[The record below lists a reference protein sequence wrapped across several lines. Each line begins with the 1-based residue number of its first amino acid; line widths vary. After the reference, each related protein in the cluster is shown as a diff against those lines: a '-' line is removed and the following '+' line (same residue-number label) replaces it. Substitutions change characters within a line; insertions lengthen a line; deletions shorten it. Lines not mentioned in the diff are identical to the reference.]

1 MFNPFAAQIQE
12 LEQRVQETKR
22 LLQDPEMADLAQAEL
37 AELTAQLTQLQTA
50 SAQYESGVAG
60 GGETEPTS
68 ITETNATFEF
78 RQGTGGD
85 EAKLWAGELMRMYAR
100 FIETTS
106 FRLSYVDD
114 LVIQV
119 KGKSV
124 IKTSENDPGIML
136 TPFDFFRFESG
147 VHRVQRVPVTES
159 AGRIHTSTATV
170 AVLPEVPKAV
180 IEVREEDLDWQ
191 FMRAGGAGG
200 QSVNKTSSAVRL
212 THLPSGIVVS
222 SRTERSQAQNREI
235 ARELLRARLWEQVE
249 ARQATSLG
257 QARSAIGSAAR
268 AEKIRTYNFPQNRV
282 TDHRTKQSWYCL
294 SEIVEGDITQL
305 VMSTR
310 TALLDPEFKPGDK
323 SEADNQD

>member
-1 MFNPFAAQIQE
+1 MFNPFIDQIQE
-12 LEQRVQETKR
+12 LEQRINQTKQ
-22 LLQDPEMADLAQAEL
+22 LLQDQEMAGLAQSEL
-37 AELTAQLTQLQTA
+37 ADLTTQLSQLQTA

-60 GGETEPTS
+60 GNQTEPTS
-68 ITETNATFEF
+68 VIETNATFEF

-85 EAKLWAGELMRMYAR
+85 EAKLWAGELMRMYCR
-100 FIETTS
+100 FIESTS

-119 KGKSV
+119 KGKSL
-124 IKTSENDPGIML
+124 IKTSENDAGIML

-159 AGRIHTSTATV
+159 SGRIHTSTATV

-180 IEVREEDLDWQ
+180 IEIREEDLDWQ

-200 QSVNKTSSAVRL
+200 QSVNKTNSAVRL

-222 SRTERSQAQNREI
+222 CRTERSQAQNREI
-235 ARELLRARLWEQVE
+235 ARELLRARLWEQAE
-249 ARQATSLG
+249 ARQASSLD

-282 TDHRTKQSWYCL
+282 TDHRTKQSWYNL
-294 SEIVEGDITQL
+294 SEIVEGSVGSL
-305 VMSTR
+305 VMSVR
-310 TALLDPEFKPGDK
+310 TALLDPEFKPGEKPEID
-323 SEADNQD
+323 D